1 VKVVIHSNQCK
12 PSYDG
17 FLQLKF
23 YFNLTVV
30 FSHHHHRALE
40 VQGKQ
45 RAQGSAK
52 EAAKMNLCCVLCQ
65 SSGDKDDDTY
75 PEESTVKD
83 DAKAGTELNEG
94 VSTDET
100 SAIDASSAALKAASS
115 KAAEEGRIA
124 SNTVTDHNAAATA
137 ALAGAHVAQ
146 QRSLA
151 AQAGAE
157 AAQHATAPGAAD
169 TFTGEGTAGAPGL
182 VDTAEVKASLEAA
195 LSDVDTSAV
204 DVAIVAAG
212 ADGSVA
218 AASSAAAGAELIS
231 AALDGARAAQG
242 ENTAADAITVAV
254 AALPAGTQAPEQAP
268 EVSSSSQAAGTDG
281 AAPGDSGASAAATTS
296 EPAAAAASDA
306 AAPASSEG
314 SAGAFVEK
322 LKSGVSLTKHNRRN
336 SKSKTATITAS
347 PDLKELTVG
356 SGTYALSQC
365 YAVRRG
371 DEVDASSGDTGTKT
385 LMVRKK
391 SWKEDSS
398 DALRRSFSLVFEER
412 TLDFTCD
419 TVEQCDELIAGF
431 KSVVAQQ
438 IAAANAATDAPVL

>member
-1 VKVVIHSNQCK
+1 MFYSINGRCIAILTGTPKQLHSEQ
-12 PSYDG
+12 
-17 FLQLKF
+17 Q
-23 YFNLTVV
+23 T
-30 FSHHHHRALE
+30 
-40 VQGKQ
+40 
-45 RAQGSAK
+45 
-52 EAAKMNLCCVLCQ
+52 MNLCCVLCQ
-65 SSGDKDDDTY
+65 SSGDKDDSY
-75 PEESTVKD
+75 PEESSSSVKD
-83 DAKAGTELNEG
+83 DAKAGSELNEALATEA
-94 VSTDET
+94 ST
-100 SAIDASSAALKAASS
+100 IDASSAALKAASS
-115 KAAEEGRIA
+115 KAAEEGLIA
-124 SNTVTDHNAAATA
+124 SNNVTDHNAAATA
-137 ALAGAHVAQ
+137 ALAGAQVAQ

-157 AAQHATAPGAAD
+157 AAQHASAPGSAD

-218 AASSAAAGAELIS
+218 AASSTAAGAELIS
-231 AALDGARAAQG
+231 AALDGARAAQS

-254 AALPAGTQAPEQAP
+254 AALPAGAQAPEQAP
-268 EVSSSSQAAGTDG
+268 EVSSSSSLAAGTG
-281 AAPGDSGASAAATTS
+281 TAAPGDSSASAAAAATVS
-296 EPAAAAASDA
+296 EPAAAATSEAAAAAAAAA
-306 AAPASSEG
+306 AAPTSSEG
-314 SAGAFVEK
+314 GAGAFVEK

-336 SKSKTATITAS
+336 SKSKTATISAS
-347 PDLKELTVG
+347 SDLKELTVG
-356 SGTYALSQC
+356 SGTYNLSQC

-431 KSVVAQQ
+431 KSVVAEQ
-438 IAAANAATDAPVL
+438 IAAANTAGSGTATTVL

>member
-1 VKVVIHSNQCK
+1 
-12 PSYDG
+12 
-17 FLQLKF
+17 
-23 YFNLTVV
+23 
-30 FSHHHHRALE
+30 
-40 VQGKQ
+40 
-45 RAQGSAK
+45 
-52 EAAKMNLCCVLCQ
+52 MNLCCVLCQ
-65 SSGDKDDDTY
+65 SSGDKDDSY
-75 PEESTVKD
+75 PEESSSSVKD
-83 DAKAGTELNEG
+83 DAKAGTELNE
-94 VSTDET
+94 SLATDEAR
-100 SAIDASSAALKAASS
+100 AIDASSAALKAASS
-115 KAAEEGRIA
+115 KAAEEGLIA
-124 SNTVTDHNAAATA
+124 SNNVTDHNAAATA
-137 ALAGAHVAQ
+137 ALAGAQVAQ

-151 AQAGAE
+151 AQVGAE
-157 AAQHATAPGAAD
+157 AAEHASAPGSAD

-218 AASSAAAGAELIS
+218 AASSTAAGAELIS

-268 EVSSSSQAAGTDG
+268 EVSSSSSVAAGTD
-281 AAPGDSGASAAATTS
+281 AAAAGDSSASAAAATAS
-296 EPAAAAASDA
+296 EPTAAASSEGAAAAAA
-306 AAPASSEG
+306 VPASSEG
-314 SAGAFVEK
+314 GADASAGAFVEK

-356 SGTYALSQC
+356 SGTYSLSQC

-438 IAAANAATDAPVL
+438 IAAANTAGSSGAAATVL